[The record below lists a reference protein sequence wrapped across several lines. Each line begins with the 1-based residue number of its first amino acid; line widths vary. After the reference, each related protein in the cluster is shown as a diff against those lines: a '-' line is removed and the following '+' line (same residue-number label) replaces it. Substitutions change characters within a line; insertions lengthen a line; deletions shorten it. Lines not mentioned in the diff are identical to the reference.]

1 MFSNFVLFLRL
12 SSLGSLPVTGT
23 LHMHGIDKRYNQ
35 FFDFCEKPAGIV
47 IAIALNLYVSLGSIS
62 ILVIMFSSL

>member
-1 MFSNFVLFLRL
+1 MS
-12 SSLGSLPVTGT
+12 GT

-47 IAIALNLYVSLGSIS
+47 IAIALNLYISLGSIVS
-62 ILVIMFSSL
+62 TMVSNMVFQSMIMNIFLFN